1 MTDSPVL
8 RAQGLGIEIAL
19 RTGGVLTL
27 GTGLHLDVPAGQ
39 SLAVTG
45 RSGCGKSTLLA
56 TLGLLRRPSSGRLW
70 LAGEDV
76 TSVSDARAAAL
87 RNSLVGFVFQ
97 DYSLVSHLSVLDN
110 VLLPIEYGARISR
123 RTARRAALAQL
134 DAVGLGG
141 FERRKPR
148 QLSGGEQQRVA
159 VARALVRGPK
169 LVLADEPT
177 GALDMVTG
185 EDVMHHLVAAT
196 SRSGASAVVVTH
208 DATVAASL
216 DRQIELRGGTMHE
229 VVTA

>member
-1 MTDSPVL
+1 MFPLVRVSRL
-8 RAQGLGIEIAL
+8 R
-19 RTGGVLTL
+19 
-27 GTGLHLDVPAGQ
+27 
-39 SLAVTG
+39 G

-76 TSVSDARAAAL
+76 TSVSDGHGPPAL

-141 FERRKPR
+141 FERRQPAAGSPEASSSAW
-148 QLSGGEQQRVA
+148 QS
-159 VARALVRGPK
+159 RALSC
-169 LVLADEPT
+169 ADRSSSWP
-177 GALDMVTG
+177 
-185 EDVMHHLVAAT
+185 T
-196 SRSGASAVVVTH
+196 SRLERSTW
-208 DATVAASL
+208 
-216 DRQIELRGGTMHE
+216 
-229 VVTA
+229 